1 MSGGDVNRRAVT
13 QRDVIMACLNDS
25 PVTERHICLNKF
37 KEQLR
42 DSEFAHLR
50 HLEVKVGVLSSG
62 YLVLVDVGVARLH
75 GCRAVEWR
83 VQSSGHLPVLAVV
96 EDFIQHDACSS
107 ANTQPSF
114 ISSPLQCRGYAN
126 VKGASDYES

>member
-1 MSGGDVNRRAVT
+1 MSGDDVNRHVVT
-13 QRDVIMACLNDS
+13 QCDVMVCLNDS
-25 PVTERHICLNKF
+25 AVTERHTCLNKS

-42 DSEFAHLR
+42 HSEFAHLR
-50 HLEVKVGVLSSG
+50 HLEVEVGVLSSG

-75 GCRAVEWR
+75 GCRTVEWR

-107 ANTQPSF
+107 ANTQRSF
-114 ISSPLQCRGYAN
+114 SSSPLR
-126 VKGASDYES
+126 

>member
-1 MSGGDVNRRAVT
+1 MSGGDARRRVVT
-13 QRDVIMACLNDS
+13 QRYVIMACLNDA

-42 DSEFAHLR
+42 DSECARLR
-50 HLEVKVGVLSSG
+50 HLEVEVGVLSSG

-75 GCRAVEWR
+75 GRRAVEWR

-96 EDFIQHDACSS
+96 EDFIQHDACNS
-107 ANTQPSF
+107 ANTQRSF
-114 ISSPLQCRGYAN
+114 ISSPLQRCGYAN
-126 VKGASDYES
+126 LKG